1 MRTKVVGVSFIND
14 DGSNR
19 ANIISKMDE
28 NSKVF
33 LERDPY
39 NQYDSNAV
47 KVLVIQDGEK
57 KQIGF
62 LGKDMASSISTK
74 MKSGTQYD
82 VSVVAC
88 GEYMDRPFCEINVE
102 EKDAITQKDDN
113 TVAAPRRHII
123 GTTQQPTKPKEK
135 HIIIPEKNTASD
147 NVISYLK
154 SRGIDEEIIKECI
167 EKKLIYE
174 EKHYHNAVFLGY
186 DDLGNIKYA
195 GCRSTNETIFKQDAT
210 GSDKSYSFRLESNT
224 KTDTIYIFE
233 GAIDALSYATFLK
246 LYGMDYKA
254 KTLISLAGIYQ
265 PASDISKS
273 KIPLAIQRYLDKH
286 PETKNIFLCFDNDK
300 AGRKASKALQIV
312 LADKYTVVT
321 KPPKGP

>member
-1 MRTKVVGVSFIND
+1 MGKYIPPPILDELKKVDLVTYFRTIMPYELVKASANEYTTKTHDSLRMSNGLWNWCSKGVGGRNAIDYLMKTEQLEFNDAANLLLKQLQNKVPTI
-14 DGSNR
+14 
-19 ANIISKMDE
+19 E
-28 NSKVF
+28 
-33 LERDPY
+33 
-39 NQYDSNAV
+39 
-47 KVLVIQDGEK
+47 
-57 KQIGF
+57 
-62 LGKDMASSISTK
+62 
-74 MKSGTQYD
+74 
-82 VSVVAC
+82 
-88 GEYMDRPFCEINVE
+88 
-102 EKDAITQKDDN
+102 
-113 TVAAPRRHII
+113 
-123 GTTQQPTKPKEK
+123 QQPTKPKEK

-167 EKKLIYE
+167 EKHLIYE

-312 LADKYTVVT
+312 LADKYTVVI
-321 KPPKGP
+321 KPPKKRQRL

>member
-1 MRTKVVGVSFIND
+1 MGKYIPPPILDELKKVDLVTYFRTIMPYELVKASANEYTTKTHDSLRMSNGLWNWCSKGVGGRNAIDYLMKTEQLEFNDAANLLLKQLQNKVPTID
-14 DGSNR
+14 
-19 ANIISKMDE
+19 
-28 NSKVF
+28 
-33 LERDPY
+33 
-39 NQYDSNAV
+39 
-47 KVLVIQDGEK
+47 
-57 KQIGF
+57 
-62 LGKDMASSISTK
+62 
-74 MKSGTQYD
+74 
-82 VSVVAC
+82 
-88 GEYMDRPFCEINVE
+88 
-102 EKDAITQKDDN
+102 
-113 TVAAPRRHII
+113 
-123 GTTQQPTKPKEK
+123 QQPVKTKER

-174 EKHYHNAVFLGY
+174 EKHYHNAVFVGY
-186 DDLGNIKYA
+186 DEFGNIKYA

-312 LADKYTVVT
+312 LADKYTVVI
-321 KPPKGP
+321 KPPKKRQRL

>member
-1 MRTKVVGVSFIND
+1 MGKYIPPPILDELKKVDLVTYFRTIMPYELVKASANEYTTKTHDSLRMSNGLWNWCSKGVGGRNAIDYLMKTEQLEFNDAANLLLKQLQDKVPTI
-14 DGSNR
+14 
-19 ANIISKMDE
+19 E
-28 NSKVF
+28 
-33 LERDPY
+33 
-39 NQYDSNAV
+39 
-47 KVLVIQDGEK
+47 
-57 KQIGF
+57 
-62 LGKDMASSISTK
+62 
-74 MKSGTQYD
+74 
-82 VSVVAC
+82 
-88 GEYMDRPFCEINVE
+88 
-102 EKDAITQKDDN
+102 
-113 TVAAPRRHII
+113 
-123 GTTQQPTKPKEK
+123 QQPTKPKEK

-167 EKKLIYE
+167 EKHLIYE
-174 EKHYHNAVFLGY
+174 EKHYHNAVFVGY
-186 DDLGNIKYA
+186 DEFGNIKYA

-312 LADKYTVVT
+312 LADKYTVVI
-321 KPPKGP
+321 KPPKKRQRL

>member
-1 MRTKVVGVSFIND
+1 MGKYIPPPILDELKKVDLVTYFRTI
-14 DGSNR
+14 
-19 ANIISKMDE
+19 M
-28 NSKVF
+28 
-33 LERDPY
+33 PY
-39 NQYDSNAV
+39 ELV
-47 KVLVIQDGEK
+47 KVSANEYTTKTHDSLRMSNGLWNWCSKGVGGRNAIDYLMKTEQLEFNDAANLLL
-57 KQIGF
+57 KQLQNKVPTI
-62 LGKDMASSISTK
+62 D
-74 MKSGTQYD
+74 
-82 VSVVAC
+82 
-88 GEYMDRPFCEINVE
+88 
-102 EKDAITQKDDN
+102 
-113 TVAAPRRHII
+113 
-123 GTTQQPTKPKEK
+123 QQPVKTKER

-167 EKKLIYE
+167 EKHLIYE

-300 AGRKASKALQIV
+300 AGRKTSKALQIV
-312 LADKYTVVT
+312 LADKYTVVI
-321 KPPKGP
+321 KPPKKRQRL

>member
-1 MRTKVVGVSFIND
+1 MGKYIPPPILDELKKVDLVTYFRTIMPYELVKASVNEYTTKIHDSLRMSNGLWNWCSRGFGGRNAIDYLMKTEQLEFNDAANLLLKQLQNKVPTID
-14 DGSNR
+14 
-19 ANIISKMDE
+19 
-28 NSKVF
+28 
-33 LERDPY
+33 
-39 NQYDSNAV
+39 
-47 KVLVIQDGEK
+47 
-57 KQIGF
+57 
-62 LGKDMASSISTK
+62 
-74 MKSGTQYD
+74 
-82 VSVVAC
+82 
-88 GEYMDRPFCEINVE
+88 
-102 EKDAITQKDDN
+102 
-113 TVAAPRRHII
+113 
-123 GTTQQPTKPKEK
+123 QQPVKTKER

-195 GCRSTNETIFKQDAT
+195 GCRSTNETIFKQDAA

-246 LYGMDYKA
+246 LYGIDYKA

-312 LADKYTVVT
+312 LADKYTVVI
-321 KPPKGP
+321 KPPKKRQRL

>member
-1 MRTKVVGVSFIND
+1 MGKYIPPPILDELKKVDLVTYFRTIMPYELVKASANEYTTKTHDSLRMSNGLWNWCSKGVGGRNAIDYLMKTEQLEFND
-14 DGSNR
+14 A
-19 ANIISKMDE
+19 AN
-28 NSKVF
+28 
-33 LERDPY
+33 L
-39 NQYDSNAV
+39 
-47 KVLVIQDGEK
+47 LL
-57 KQIGF
+57 KQLQNKIPT
-62 LGKDMASSISTK
+62 I
-74 MKSGTQYD
+74 
-82 VSVVAC
+82 
-88 GEYMDRPFCEINVE
+88 E
-102 EKDAITQKDDN
+102 
-113 TVAAPRRHII
+113 
-123 GTTQQPTKPKEK
+123 QQPTKPKEK

-174 EKHYHNAVFLGY
+174 EKHYHNVVFLGY

-312 LADKYTVVT
+312 LADKYTVVI
-321 KPPKGP
+321 KPPKKRQRL

>member
-1 MRTKVVGVSFIND
+1 MGKYIPPPILDELKKVDLVTYFRTIMPYELVKASANEYTTKTHGSLRMSNGLWNWCSKGVGGRNAIDYLMKTEQLEFNDAANLLLKQLQNKVPTI
-14 DGSNR
+14 
-19 ANIISKMDE
+19 E
-28 NSKVF
+28 
-33 LERDPY
+33 
-39 NQYDSNAV
+39 
-47 KVLVIQDGEK
+47 
-57 KQIGF
+57 
-62 LGKDMASSISTK
+62 
-74 MKSGTQYD
+74 
-82 VSVVAC
+82 
-88 GEYMDRPFCEINVE
+88 
-102 EKDAITQKDDN
+102 
-113 TVAAPRRHII
+113 
-123 GTTQQPTKPKEK
+123 QQPTKPKEK

-167 EKKLIYE
+167 EKHLIYE
-174 EKHYHNAVFLGY
+174 EKHYHNAVFVGY
-186 DDLGNIKYA
+186 DEFGNIKYA

-312 LADKYTVVT
+312 LADKYTVVI
-321 KPPKGP
+321 KPPKKRQRL